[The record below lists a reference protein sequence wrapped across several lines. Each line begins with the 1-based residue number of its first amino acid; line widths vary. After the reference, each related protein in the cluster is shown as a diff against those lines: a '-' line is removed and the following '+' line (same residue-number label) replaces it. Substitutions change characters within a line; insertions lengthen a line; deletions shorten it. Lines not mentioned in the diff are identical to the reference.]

1 MVYVAAGPRRIP
13 AGPGVYDPG
22 AKRSEPVERRTAI
35 MMAVAMLGAIA
46 VPSAPALAALADPA
60 AAQVDAFD
68 AALLAAMKAGKAAGV
83 QGRYRSLEP
92 AVTRAFD
99 IPTMIRFAVGPTWST
114 IPAAQQQS
122 LTEAF
127 QRLTVASYAHNF
139 SGYSGES
146 FTVDPN
152 VVTRGPDK
160 VVQTKIVSPGSAP
173 VAISYRMRQ
182 SGGAWKIIDVFYNGS
197 ISQLTTR
204 RADFSASLAHG
215 GAPALIAHLNQLA
228 DKELK

>member
-1 MVYVAAGPRRIP
+1 M
-13 AGPGVYDPG
+13 
-22 AKRSEPVERRTAI
+22 KK
-35 MMAVAMLGAIA
+35 LGAW
-46 VPSAPALAALADPA
+46 ALAGVIAAMAAISTPPARAASADPA

-68 AALLAAMKAGKAAGV
+68 AALLSAMKAGKAAGV
-83 QGRYRSLEP
+83 QGRYRTLAP

-99 IPTMIRFAVGPTWST
+99 IPTMIRFAVGPQAWSS
-114 IPAAQQQS
+114 IPAGQQQA

-139 SGYSGES
+139 DAYSGER
-146 FTVDPN
+146 FEVDPN

-160 VVQTKIVSPGSAP
+160 VVQTKIIATSGAP

-182 SGGAWKIIDVFYNGS
+182 SGDAWKIIDVFYNGA

-204 RADFSASLAHG
+204 RADFSATLAHG

>member
-1 MVYVAAGPRRIP
+1 MNRR
-13 AGPGVYDPG
+13 A
-22 AKRSEPVERRTAI
+22 AI
-35 MMAVAMLGAIA
+35 MMAGAMLGAIA
-46 VPSAPALAALADPA
+46 ASGAPAMAAAADPA

-68 AALLAAMKAGKAAGV
+68 AALLSAMKAGKAAGV

-99 IPTMIRFAVGPTWST
+99 IPTMIRFAVGPTWSG
-114 IPAAQQQS
+114 IPPAQQQS

-139 SGYSGES
+139 DSFSGER

-160 VVQTKIVSPGSAP
+160 VVQTKILPVGAAP

-204 RADFSASLAHG
+204 RADFSATLAKG